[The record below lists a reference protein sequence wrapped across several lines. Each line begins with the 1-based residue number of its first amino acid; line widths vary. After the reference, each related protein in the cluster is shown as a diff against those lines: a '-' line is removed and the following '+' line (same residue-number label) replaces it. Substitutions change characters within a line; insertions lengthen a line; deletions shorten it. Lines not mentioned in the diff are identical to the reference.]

1 MVSARA
7 TTKNS
12 EKIIKEI
19 KCYIKKC
26 LIHAKKKMQLRYRR
40 KRKKDLR
47 DREN

>member
-19 KCYIKKC
+19 KCYIRKC
-26 LIHAKKKMQLRYRR
+26 LIHAKKMQLRYRR